1 MPKVSIIVPVHN
13 SEKTLRRCIESAL
26 RQDFEDFELIL
37 MDDGSSDKSASII
50 NEYRKQ
56 DNRVRG
62 ITRAN
67 AGVSSAR
74 NRALARAQGDY
85 IQFLDSDDWL
95 TPDSTRLMVQLMEEK
110 KADMV
115 IADF

>member
-74 NRALARAQGDY
+74 NRALARDQADGSAYGREESGHGDCR
-85 IQFLDSDDWL
+85 FL
-95 TPDSTRLMVQLMEEK
+95 PGGE
-110 KADMV
+110 
-115 IADF
+115 